1 MVIGTLL
8 GGRYRIER
16 ELGAGGM
23 ARVYQAH
30 DTAID
35 RFVAVKVLREQ
46 FEDDPVF
53 RERFAR
59 EARAAGRLSHPN
71 IVAVYDVGRE
81 NGSSYIVMQ
90 LVKGKTL
97 RELLVEHG
105 RMPVSR
111 VAEIGSQIANALG
124 FAHAQGIIHR
134 DVKPENILVTQSADR
149 THEGHSKLWAYLADF
164 GIARGYE
171 EAALTTSNDVFG
183 TVPYL
188 SPERG
193 AGKPAT
199 PSSDIY
205 ALGVVLYESLAGRR
219 PFQGDSPVAI
229 AMAHATQPVPSIRT
243 INPSVPPSIERI
255 ILRALAKR
263 PEDRYI
269 SAAQLSAALTGLQN
283 GSQNGTAAVAPVA
296 LQTARYEQYVA
307 EEEESGRRPS
317 WLWAVV
323 GFTGALAVL
332 ILGGAAAFA
341 ATTGQF
347 RGLAGTTATPPAVAA
362 ATATAVPARTP
373 SPTVVA
379 SIKVPKVDG
388 LDLAAGRK
396 ALNDAGFVA
405 KDGVSEFSDSVA
417 ANRIIRTNP
426 AADASLAKGSTVEI
440 IASKGPE
447 LIAVPTV
454 TGLKANDARAR
465 LESAGF
471 KVNEVH
477 ERNTRTDQGIVF
489 QQDPGA
495 GAQQPKGATITYKV
509 SEGKRTQVPNVVG
522 LPLEEAK
529 KQIEQAELRNDP
541 YPNQQGP
548 EQVPAADLQ
557 KFCVGC
563 VLSTSPGAGQWVDP
577 DTEIKIAVRRQ

>member
-1 MVIGTLL
+1 MHVGTLL

-90 LVKGKTL
+90 LVNGKTL
-97 RELLVEHG
+97 RDLLNEHG
-105 RMPVSR
+105 RLPVSK

-124 FAHAQGIIHR
+124 FAHAQGVIHR
-134 DVKPENILVTQSADR
+134 DVKPENILVTQSSEKTGQGR
-149 THEGHSKLWAYLADF
+149 GKLWAYLADF
-164 GIARGYE
+164 GIARGLE
-171 EAALTTSNDVFG
+171 EAALTSSNDVFG

-193 AGKPAT
+193 SGQPAT

-205 ALGVVLYESLAGRR
+205 ALGIVLYECLAGRR
-219 PFQGDSPVAI
+219 PFQGESPVAI
-229 AMAHATQPVPSIRT
+229 AMAHATQPVPSIRA
-243 INPSVPPSIERI
+243 INPAVPASIERI

-263 PEDRYI
+263 PADRFS
-269 SAAQLSAALTGLQN
+269 SAPALGQALAGQLN
-283 GSQNGTAAVAPVA
+283 GSQDGTAAVPPVA
-296 LQTARYEQYVA
+296 IQTTRYEPYV
-307 EEEESGRRPS
+307 EQPESTGRPS
-317 WLWAVV
+317 WMWGIV
-323 GFTGALAVL
+323 GFAGALTVL

-341 ATTGQF
+341 ASTGQF
-347 RGLAGTTATPPAVAA
+347 RGLAPPVSTAPALA
-362 ATATAVPARTP
+362 ATATAQPAA
-373 SPTVVA
+373 SPTATPIPVV
-379 SIKVPKVDG
+379 KVPKVEG
-388 LDLAAGRK
+388 MEVAAGKK
-396 ALNDAGFVA
+396 ALTDAGFQV
-405 KDGVSEFSDSVA
+405 KDGTAEFSASVA
-417 ANRIIRTNP
+417 ASRIIRTSP
-426 AADASLAKGSTVEI
+426 AGDANAPKGSTVEV

-447 LIAVPTV
+447 LVAVPTV
-454 TGLKANDARAR
+454 TGLRSADAKSR
-465 LESAGF
+465 LEALGL
-471 KVNEVH
+471 KTAEVH
-477 ERNTRTDQGIVF
+477 ERNTRTDRDIVF
-489 QQDPGA
+489 QQDPAA
-495 GAQQPKGATITYKV
+495 GAQVAKGSTVTYKI
-509 SEGKRTQVPNVVG
+509 SEGNRTQVPNVVG
-522 LPLEEAK
+522 LPLEDAK
-529 KQIEQAELRNDP
+529 KAIEKADLRNDP

-548 EQVPAADLQ
+548 EQVPATELQ

-563 VLSTSPGAGQWVDP
+563 VLSTSPGAGEWVDQN
-577 DTEIKIAVRRQ
+577 TEIKIAIRRQ